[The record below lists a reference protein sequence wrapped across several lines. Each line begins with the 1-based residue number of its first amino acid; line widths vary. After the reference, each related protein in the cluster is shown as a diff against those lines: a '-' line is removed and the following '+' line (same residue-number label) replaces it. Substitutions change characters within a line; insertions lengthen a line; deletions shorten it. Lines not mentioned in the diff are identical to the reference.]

1 MKAQFKE
8 SFAKDLR
15 RVRDKALLDRVRS
28 AIEAVEQA
36 NTLADIPHLEP
47 LKGWNTYYRI
57 RVGDYRIGLVLEE
70 ETVVFVRFLH
80 RKDIY
85 RYFP

>member
-36 NTLADIPHLEP
+36 NTLADIPRLGTVEGLEH
-47 LKGWNTYYRI
+47 
-57 RVGDYRIGLVLEE
+57 VLSHSG
-70 ETVVFVRFLH
+70 R
-80 RKDIY
+80 
-85 RYFP
+85 